1 MESDKVSRAARLR
14 AAGLTY
20 QEIASAL
27 GVSRQHAHRMLDGV
41 DIPEWGTHEIKPV
54 SGGYAIVS
62 PGTDPR
68 ILHALLKAAL
78 TRAGQDEVKP
88 PA

>member
-1 MESDKVSRAARLR
+1 MESEKVSRAARLR

-41 DIPEWGTHEIKPV
+41 PIPEWGAHEIKPV
-54 SGGYAIVS
+54 RGGFAIVS
-62 PGTDPR
+62 PETDQR

-78 TRAGQDEVKP
+78 TRAGQNSEE
-88 PA
+88 